1 MHWLTWRDI
10 FFVNVPVGLA
20 AIFLAHRYMPDYRGD
35 SVRPPDL
42 IGLVLFGTGV
52 ALLSWLLEVFGEHKL
67 DATSATVLLLIAC
80 SLLAAYVWHAQD
92 AKFPLLRLTLFK
104 IRTFRVSV
112 AGGFITRIGVGGLP
126 FLLPLLY
133 QLGLGLPAW
142 QSGLLM
148 MPSAAAAMGMKFISV
163 RVLARFGYRQVLTV
177 NTLLIGLT
185 IGMFALVHQGTPLYV
200 IVMISLCLGFFNS
213 LQFSSMNSIAYADID
228 NADSSMASTIASSM
242 QQLSVS
248 FGLAAGSLIT
258 GWFLG
263 DLPQSNRLALTSALH
278 YAFITL
284 AVVTM
289 LSSLTF
295 WSLRKED
302 GESLSKGTAS
312 RAA

>member
-1 MHWLTWRDI
+1 
-10 FFVNVPVGLA
+10 
-20 AIFLAHRYMPDYRGD
+20 
-35 SVRPPDL
+35 
-42 IGLVLFGTGV
+42 
-52 ALLSWLLEVFGEHKL
+52 
-67 DATSATVLLLIAC
+67 
-80 SLLAAYVWHAQD
+80 
-92 AKFPLLRLTLFK
+92 
-104 IRTFRVSV
+104 
-112 AGGFITRIGVGGLP
+112 
-126 FLLPLLY
+126 
-133 QLGLGLPAW
+133 
-142 QSGLLM
+142 M

-185 IGMFALVHQGTPLYV
+185 IGMFSLVHQGTPLYV

-213 LQFSSMNSIAYADID
+213 LQFSSMNSIAYADVD

-302 GESLSKGTAS
+302 GESLSRGAAS